1 MRRLLIVLLIAS
13 AFASGRAIASNDP
26 ISSLASAH
34 DGVGDLAPASSI
46 TASGGM
52 TPANAEPAET
62 FSPDAEG
69 FIRNW
74 LVLAP
79 IAVQEDS
86 GATEIDKDFLG
97 GEATIKPK
105 PGDKVNA
112 AGKILTWTPHQTSDY
127 FIDFLKAFGSERGE
141 DVAGY
146 AVTYLSAETDMKV
159 RLSIGSNDQCK
170 VWLNGTQVIKFA
182 ETRTL
187 DKDTDHADVTLTKGQ
202 NVLVFKVINEKNNW
216 QGAVRFLQNG
226 APVTSLKIS
235 VSPQ

>member
-1 MRRLLIVLLIAS
+1 MMSSVLGAM
-13 AFASGRAIASNDP
+13 
-26 ISSLASAH
+26 LAALVFQ
-34 DGVGDLAPASSI
+34 GPQ
-46 TASGGM
+46 
-52 TPANAEPAET
+52 T
-62 FSPDAEG
+62 FSPDSEG

-86 GATEIDKDFLG
+86 GATEIEKDFLG
-97 GEATIKPK
+97 GEATVKPK
-105 PGDKVNA
+105 PGDKVNVE
-112 AGKILTWTPHQTSDY
+112 GKILTWTPHQASDY

-146 AVTYLSAETDMKV
+146 AVAYISADADMNV

-170 VWLNGTQVIKFA
+170 VWLNGAQVIKFT

-187 DKDTDHADVTLTKGQ
+187 DKDTDRADVTLHKGQ

-216 QGAVRFLQNG
+216 QGAARFFQNA
-226 APVTSLKIS
+226 APVTSLKVS
-235 VSPQ
+235 SSPQ